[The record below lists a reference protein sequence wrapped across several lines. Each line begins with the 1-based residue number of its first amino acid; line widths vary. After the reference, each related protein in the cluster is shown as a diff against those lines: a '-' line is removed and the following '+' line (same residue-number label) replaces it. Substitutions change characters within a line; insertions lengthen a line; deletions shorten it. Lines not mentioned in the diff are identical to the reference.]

1 VGTWYWGPSAFLV
14 SMVGGTDGG
23 ELEFRV
29 GRSGER
35 AFRFRRS
42 GGGEWTGLDGYF
54 AGEVLRPVRGPDGR
68 VVALDLASHTYTRL
82 PYDEAAP
89 VPGGVDP
96 GGWRAG

>member
-1 VGTWYWGPSAFLV
+1 V
-14 SMVGGTDGG
+14 SMVGGTDGA
-23 ELEFRV
+23 ELEFRA

-35 AFRFRRS
+35 AFRFRR
-42 GGGEWTGLDGYF
+42 GDDGTWTGIDDYF
-54 AGEVLRPVRGPDGR
+54 AGELLRPVRGPDGR

-82 PYDEAAP
+82 PYDQAAP

>member
-1 VGTWYWGPSAFLV
+1 
-14 SMVGGTDGG
+14 MVGATDGG

-35 AFRFRRS
+35 AFRFRRNAA
-42 GGGEWTGLDGYF
+42 GEWTGVDGYF
-54 AGEVLRPVRGPDGR
+54 AGEVLRPVRGGDGR
-68 VVALDLASHTYTRL
+68 IVALDLASHTYTRL
-82 PYDEAAP
+82 PYDQAAP